1 MKIPCQSSLFLLLL
15 HNVGNKQIRRLVKS
29 YLYYIVIATA
39 TALFIS
45 VSLCAANTNAERL
58 SLLRPLIDI
67 DLAFNTG
74 VATDSIILWEKL
86 LAPEL
91 EKNKQYE
98 LLFQLKIMAVQAL
111 ITQGNN
117 SLAIN
122 NANQI
127 YQKAKEMNDPLAMTF
142 ALRAIGNTQLNSAAP
157 EAAIESYNEAIKII
171 QTLPNSDLYLK
182 PALFKLIFIKIRSS
196 QIKEVPNDIK
206 RLASICSKNP
216 EQSTDFH
223 LSSCNAYY
231 YIKVG
236 NLPLALIQLQQL
248 ETLYKKYPYPYYGSM
263 LNYLYTYYHIETKE
277 YALAVK
283 GFDKILQ
290 NTLLNS
296 TYRHTQIQQERAEI
310 LALMGETQEAC
321 ETYESIDARRDSLDA
336 QSYSRQINELHAIYQ
351 VDQKEYDNLIIQKRI
366 FKWSLSIIL
375 TILSLI
381 IFFIFRIKRDNK
393 RLIQSQ
399 QEQKKIKSQAEKSIR
414 TKSLFLSNM
423 SHEIRTP
430 LNALAGFSSILTEES
445 IDDETRNQCYD
456 IIQQNSDLLLKLI
469 NDVIDLSSLEIGKM
483 AFKFNKCEAVGLCKN
498 VINMV
503 EKIKQTNANV
513 RLSTSLP
520 SLELLTDSARLQQV
534 LINLLINAT
543 KFTSEGSITLE
554 LEKQTEDT
562 ALFSVSDTGCGISR
576 EKQEKVFGR
585 FEKLDE
591 NIQGTGLGLS
601 ICQLIIEQLGGKIW
615 MDPNYSEGARFMFT
629 HPIPSN
635 SQEKEELK

>member
-15 HNVGNKQIRRLVKS
+15 HNIENKQIGRLVKS
-29 YLYYIVIATA
+29 YLYHIVIATA

-45 VSLCAANTNAERL
+45 VSLCAANTNTERL

-67 DLAFNTG
+67 DLTFNTG
-74 VATDSIILWEKL
+74 VTSDSIILWEKL
-86 LAPEL
+86 LASEL
-91 EKNKQYE
+91 EENKQYD
-98 LLFQLKIMAVQAL
+98 LLFQLKMMAVQAL

-122 NANQI
+122 NANQM
-127 YQKAKEMNDPLAMTF
+127 YQKAKELNNPLGMAF

-157 EAAIESYNEAIKII
+157 EAAIGSYYESIKII
-171 QTLPNSDLYLK
+171 QTLPNADSYLK

-196 QIKEVPNDIK
+196 QLKEVPNDIK
-206 RLASICSKNP
+206 RLESICSKNP
-216 EQSTDFH
+216 EQPTDFY
-223 LSSCNAYY
+223 LPSCNAYY
-231 YIKVG
+231 YIKIG
-236 NLPLALIQLQQL
+236 NLPLALVQLQQL
-248 ETLYKKYPYPYYGSM
+248 ETLYKKYPYPYYNSM
-263 LNYLYTYYHIETKE
+263 LNYLYCYYHIKTKE
-277 YALAVK
+277 YALALK
-283 GFDKILQ
+283 DFDEVLQ
-290 NTLLNS
+290 NALS
-296 TYRHTQIQQERAEI
+296 YGSYRHIQIQRERADI
-310 LALMGETQEAC
+310 LIFMGESQEAC
-321 ETYESIDARRDSLDA
+321 DAYESINARRDSLDA
-336 QSYSRQINELHAIYQ
+336 QSYSRQINELHTIYQ
-351 VDQKEYDNLIIQKRI
+351 VDQKEYDNLIIQKKI

-375 TILSLI
+375 AILSLI
-381 IFFIFRIKRDNK
+381 VFFIFRIKRDNK

-399 QEQKKIKSQAEKSIR
+399 QEQKKAKSQAENSIR

-430 LNALAGFSSILTEES
+430 LNALSGFSSILTGES
-445 IDDETRNQCYD
+445 IDDETRKQCYD

-483 AFKFNKCEAVGLCKN
+483 AFKFKECEAVGLCKN
-498 VINMV
+498 VIDMV

-513 RLSTSLP
+513 RFSTSLP
-520 SLELLTDSARLQQV
+520 SLKLSTDNARLQQV

-543 KFTSEGSITLE
+543 KFTSDGSITLE
-554 LEKQTEDT
+554 LEKQTKDM
-562 ALFSVSDTGCGISR
+562 ALFSVSDTGCGISK
-576 EKQEKVFGR
+576 EKREKVFGR

-591 NIQGTGLGLS
+591 NVQGTGLGLS

-635 SQEKEELK
+635 SPEKEEAT